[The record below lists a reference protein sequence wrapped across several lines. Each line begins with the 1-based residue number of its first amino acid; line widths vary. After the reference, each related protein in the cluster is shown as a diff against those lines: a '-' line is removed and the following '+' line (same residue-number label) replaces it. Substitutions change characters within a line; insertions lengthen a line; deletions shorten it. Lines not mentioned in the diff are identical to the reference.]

1 MDGRWPRAHRRVLCP
16 VRAGRGL
23 GVAATQLCRLPDQ
36 GAGPGQA
43 SGWLRRLSRETPGV
57 AGAVD
62 QWRAGRS
69 GGCVGSRR
77 PDWPTGA
84 AGFAGLR
91 LCRNHRGL
99 SRSPQPH
106 RHSVLQP
113 ADRPAVSGRRK
124 RANDPEPAVG
134 HHPVVSR
141 DDAVLPACLRCAD
154 PLPAAPETA
163 LGQAPDDTRHRSR
176 MMDIDLLSNI
186 FYAMVRCGTP
196 LLLVALG
203 ELICEKSGAINLGQE
218 GMMLF
223 GAVIGFIVA
232 LSTGNLWLGVL
243 LAMLAGMLLSALF
256 ALVALVFNANQV
268 ATGLALTIFG
278 VGLSSFVGAAWV
290 GKPLSGFE
298 PVAIP
303 FLSDIPL
310 IGRMLFAQDLLVY
323 LSFALFALVAWALL
337 KSRVGLIIQAVG
349 ENPDAASAMGLPVLR
364 VRTLAVLFGG
374 AMAGL
379 AGAYLSLAY
388 TPMWAE
394 NMSAGRGWIALALV
408 VFASWR
414 VWRLLLG
421 AYLFGLASILHLV
434 AQGIGLAIPS
444 NLLAMLPYVATII
457 VLVLLSRDALRTRL
471 YAPVSLGQPWRAG
484 H

>member
-1 MDGRWPRAHRRVLCP
+1 
-16 VRAGRGL
+16 
-23 GVAATQLCRLPDQ
+23 
-36 GAGPGQA
+36 
-43 SGWLRRLSRETPGV
+43 
-57 AGAVD
+57 
-62 QWRAGRS
+62 
-69 GGCVGSRR
+69 
-77 PDWPTGA
+77 
-84 AGFAGLR
+84 
-91 LCRNHRGL
+91 
-99 SRSPQPH
+99 
-106 RHSVLQP
+106 
-113 ADRPAVSGRRK
+113 
-124 RANDPEPAVG
+124 
-134 HHPVVSR
+134 
-141 DDAVLPACLRCAD
+141 
-154 PLPAAPETA
+154 
-163 LGQAPDDTRHRSR
+163 
-176 MMDIDLLSNI
+176 MDIDLLSNI

-203 ELICEKSGAINLGQE
+203 ELICEKSGVINLGQE

-223 GAVIGFIVA
+223 GAVIGFIIA

-337 KSRVGLIIQAVG
+337 KSRIGLIIQAVG

-421 AYLFGLASILHLV
+421 AYLSAWPASCIWSLKASAWQSRPICWPCCPTSPPSSFWCCCRAMHCAPGCMRRFRWGSLGGR
-434 AQGIGLAIPS
+434 GIDRRRDDSAGRA
-444 NLLAMLPYVATII
+444 ATFR
-457 VLVLLSRDALRTRL
+457 LGLRTTMSQ
-471 YAPVSLGQPWRAG
+471 A
-484 H
+484 